1 MGSPLPGEKSR
12 DRSEVAGL
20 EAVSMQMAIE
30 VNYIIQNSV
39 RREGRPEQKPE
50 HQEFRDK
57 QRQRALQ
64 RRLRQSSKV

>member
-1 MGSPLPGEKSR
+1 MSGKLGFERP
-12 DRSEVAGL
+12 EVAGL

-50 HQEFRDK
+50 HQEFRDR

-64 RRLRQSSKV
+64 RSKV

>member
-1 MGSPLPGEKSR
+1 MSGKLGSE
-12 DRSEVAGL
+12 RSEVAGL

-57 QRQRALQ
+57 TETEGLTETA
-64 RRLRQSSKV
+64 KTE

>member
-1 MGSPLPGEKSR
+1 MSGKLGSE
-12 DRSEVAGL
+12 RSEVAGL